1 MSLCPVCKMVKDFLQ
16 LNEIPY
22 EEIKIDLNPFAFVKI
37 IANTG
42 MLTVPQTN
50 INGKWIYGF
59 DPVEL
64 IAAFQSL
71 NNVQKPEF
79 Y

>member
-1 MSLCPVCKMVKDFLQ
+1 
-16 LNEIPY
+16 
-22 EEIKIDLNPFAFVKI
+22 
-37 IANTG
+37 